1 MSYSDED
8 GSSFEGILPA
18 EARSFDINIRF
29 NTAGILPDGVMFLPT
44 AMEDKWAI
52 FLHRDKIIFVRS
64 WLRDVFAIADV
75 VKEPDNLYI
84 TRITGSFP
92 EDMQLDDVTAML
104 RFLLI
109 SHVIGETC
117 PAPVSREMA
126 EHPIQAANTAFSLYG
141 RHATIAVF
149 SAYQAQT
156 NTPLRTNTLL
166 HIATARGDIDGIRQ
180 QLAAGIPVDCPG
192 TDGMAPM
199 YWALV
204 QNNTDVFREL
214 LLNGADID
222 TRTGEGSTPLMHAV
236 QRKNA
241 GHVAYLIASG
251 ANINAM
257 DNRGFTALHRAAEMG
272 LVNIVRLL
280 LEKGADKNI
289 VAQGETAMSLAA
301 KRNEEE
307 VQQLL
312 N

>member
-166 HIATARGDIDGIRQ
+166 HIATAREILMVSANNWLQEFLWIARVLMVWRRCTGRWCRT
-180 QLAAGIPVDCPG
+180 IP
-192 TDGMAPM
+192 T
-199 YWALV
+199 Y
-204 QNNTDVFREL
+204 
-214 LLNGADID
+214 
-222 TRTGEGSTPLMHAV
+222 
-236 QRKNA
+236 
-241 GHVAYLIASG
+241 SG
-251 ANINAM
+251 NCC
-257 DNRGFTALHRAAEMG
+257 
-272 LVNIVRLL
+272 
-280 LEKGADKNI
+280 
-289 VAQGETAMSLAA
+289 
-301 KRNEEE
+301 
-307 VQQLL
+307 
-312 N
+312 

>member
-1 MSYSDED
+1 
-8 GSSFEGILPA
+8 
-18 EARSFDINIRF
+18 
-29 NTAGILPDGVMFLPT
+29 
-44 AMEDKWAI
+44 
-52 FLHRDKIIFVRS
+52 
-64 WLRDVFAIADV
+64 
-75 VKEPDNLYI
+75 
-84 TRITGSFP
+84 
-92 EDMQLDDVTAML
+92 
-104 RFLLI
+104 
-109 SHVIGETC
+109 
-117 PAPVSREMA
+117 
-126 EHPIQAANTAFSLYG
+126 
-141 RHATIAVF
+141 
-149 SAYQAQT
+149 
-156 NTPLRTNTLL
+156 
-166 HIATARGDIDGIRQ
+166 
-180 QLAAGIPVDCPG
+180 
-192 TDGMAPM
+192 M